1 MHRYHTLLPNEEKI
15 IIHKQTEPPGTG
27 KYNDYD
33 GVGIYVCRQCDAP
46 LYASSDKFASKCG
59 WPSFDS
65 EVPGAIKKIMD
76 SDGCRTEILC
86 NTCGGHLGHVF
97 TGENLTNKNI
107 RHCVNSL
114 SLSFLPAYDEKGHER
129 ALFSGGCFWG
139 IEHLFKDLKGIIKT
153 TVGYI
158 GGNVVNP
165 TYKEV
170 CSGLTNHAEAIEILF
185 DPEVTNF
192 ETLTKFFFEIHDPSQ
207 LNRQGPD
214 IGSQY
219 RSALFFLT
227 EAQRK
232 TALKLI
238 EALKK
243 LGIEAKTQ
251 ILPASVFYPA
261 EEYHQRYY
269 EKTKQSPYCDTRTH
283 RL

>member
-15 IIHKQTEPPGTG
+15 ILHKQTEPPATG
-27 KYNDYD
+27 KYNNYD

-46 LYASSDKFASKCG
+46 LYISSDKFASKCG
-59 WPSFDS
+59 WPSFDD
-65 EVPGAIKKIMD
+65 EIPDAIKKIMD

-86 NTCGGHLGHVF
+86 NKCGGHLGHVF
-97 TGENLTNKNI
+97 TGENLTNKNM

-114 SLSFLPAYDEKGHER
+114 SLSFVPAYDEKGYER
-129 ALFSGGCFWG
+129 ALFAGGCFWG
-139 IEHLFKDLKGIIKT
+139 IEHLFKDLEGAVKT
-153 TVGYI
+153 SVGYT
-158 GGNVVNP
+158 GGNVVDP

-170 CSGLTNHAEAIEILF
+170 CTGLTNHAEAIEILF
-185 DPEVTNF
+185 DPQITNF
-192 ETLTKFFFEIHDPSQ
+192 ETLAKFFFEIHDPSQ

-227 EAQRK
+227 DAQRK
-232 TALKLI
+232 TAIKLI
-238 EALKK
+238 ESLKK
-243 LGIEAKTQ
+243 LNVEAKTQ

-269 EKTKQSPYCDTRTH
+269 EKTKQAPYCHIR